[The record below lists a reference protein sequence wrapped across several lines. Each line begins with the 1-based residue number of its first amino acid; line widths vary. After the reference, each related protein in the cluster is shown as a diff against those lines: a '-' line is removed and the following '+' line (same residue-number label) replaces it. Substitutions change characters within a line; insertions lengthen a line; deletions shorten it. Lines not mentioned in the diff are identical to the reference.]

1 LRSSI
6 EEGGAST
13 VRRCRENGG
22 RAVFQKA
29 DVAGRKARSGF
40 IAKDRCPNRPYV
52 GKTNKTQ
59 QVPGFLGDKIWGKLF
74 DCASETVLVTFVPK
88 SAECAI
94 AGIGLQHS
102 FKEHDKK
109 GNQYY
114 DKQTVD
120 TLGVMRGRPF
130 DILASGTWH
139 VFKWVTNHEDCYKYL
154 ETAAANMKAAE

>member
-1 LRSSI
+1 
-6 EEGGAST
+6 
-13 VRRCRENGG
+13 
-22 RAVFQKA
+22 
-29 DVAGRKARSGF
+29 
-40 IAKDRCPNRPYV
+40 
-52 GKTNKTQ
+52 
-59 QVPGFLGDKIWGKLF
+59 VPSFLGDKIWGKLF

-130 DILASGTWH
+130 DILASGGTWH

-154 ETAAANMKAAE
+154 ETSAANMEKHLNSFAIERLPLQGWNSQCTWIPLRSA